1 MTISRWFLLRMRNFS
16 NKRSRKKHAFYV
28 QWLFSENHAVY
39 GIMSTNMVQ
48 PERTQTIW
56 RPRLAYWISKP
67 TRAQAHARAR
77 APTPNHTHGRTRART
92 HTLIICNTAFHGN
105 NRFVNAPP
113 CYVIRTWPVLL
124 NIQDKGLMLHR
135 VRCVTVTQ
143 YGAQV

>member
-1 MTISRWFLLRMRNFS
+1 M
-16 NKRSRKKHAFYV
+16 
-28 QWLFSENHAVY
+28 
-39 GIMSTNMVQ
+39 Q

-77 APTPNHTHGRTRART
+77 APTPNQTHTDERTHTHALIHART
-92 HTLIICNTAFHGN
+92 HTHIICNTAFHGN

-113 CYVIRTWPVLL
+113 CYVIYSWPVLL
-124 NIQDKGLMLHR
+124 NIQDKGLMLHG